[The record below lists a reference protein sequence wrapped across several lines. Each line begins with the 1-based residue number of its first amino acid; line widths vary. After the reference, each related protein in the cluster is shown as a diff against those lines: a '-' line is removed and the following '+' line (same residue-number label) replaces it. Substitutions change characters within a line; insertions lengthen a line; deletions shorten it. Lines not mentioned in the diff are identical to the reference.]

1 MRVIVAGSRAVCVRA
16 AVEDAMTRC
25 PWWGRVSEVVHG
37 GARGVDSLAGAVA
50 RTHGLSVRVFPA
62 DWRANGKA
70 AGPIRNR
77 QMAGY
82 ADALVAVWDGASRGT
97 ANMID
102 EMRRL
107 GKPVYVVIVGE
118 KDGGGQ

>member
-1 MRVIVAGSRAVCVRA
+1 MRVIVAGSRTVSVRA
-16 AVEDAMTRC
+16 TVEDAMTGC
-25 PWWGRVSEVVHG
+25 PWWGRVTEVVHG

-50 RTHGLSVRVFPA
+50 RSHGLPVRVFPA
-62 DWRANGKA
+62 DWRADGRA

-97 ANMID
+97 ANMVE

-107 GKPVYVVIVGE
+107 GKPVYVVISRE
-118 KDGGGQ
+118 A